1 MNGAR
6 NPSPDDAARPSS
18 DAASREEATGR
29 DASGRPDATVVI
41 IGSGQAGGRAAEAL
55 RLGGHTGP
63 ITLVGDESHPPYER
77 PALSKGFLKDA
88 SLDAIAWVRPTAWYA
103 QSGITLLRGRKAVR
117 IDRAD
122 GAVELDD
129 QSRIEYQTLVLTTGT
144 RARTLALEGAA
155 HPRVSYLRTIED
167 SQRLERSLGA
177 GAHLVVIGAGFIGME
192 VAAAARLRGCA
203 VTVLELADL
212 PMARA
217 IPPALGAAYAD
228 LHRAQGVDVRTS
240 ISVRRI
246 TDENGRARVHTD
258 GGEFLADA
266 VLIGIGVVPNVDL
279 AQVAGLE
286 IENGVVVDEYG
297 RTTDPRIF
305 AAGDVTSHFNPL
317 LGRRV
322 RLESWQNAQNQAI
335 AVARNIL
342 GAAKPYAEVPWF
354 WSDQFDWNLQIAG
367 LPQAGDEVVQRGA
380 LGRGPVVFFHLRGGK
395 LAAAIGINSAR
406 DVRFGKEIIAF
417 GGGVSAA
424 ELADASLSLASICGA
439 LKRAAKAA

>member
-1 MNGAR
+1 VSDAH
-6 NPSPDDAARPSS
+6 NPSSDAATRPSS
-18 DAASREEATGR
+18 DAAARSGA
-29 DASGRPDATVVI
+29 DAPVVI
-41 IGSGQAGGRAAEAL
+41 VGSGQAGGRAAEAL
-55 RLGGHTGP
+55 RLGGHIGP
-63 ITLVGDESHPPYER
+63 ITMIGEESHPPYER

-88 SLDAIAWVRPTAWYA
+88 SLEQIAWVRPPVWYTQA
-103 QSGITLLRGRKAVR
+103 GVTLIRGRKAVR
-117 IDRAD
+117 IDRAEC
-122 GAVELDD
+122 AVELDD
-129 QSRIEYQTLVLTTGT
+129 GSRIAYQTLVLTTGT
-144 RARTLALEGAA
+144 RARPLVLEGAD

-167 SQRLERSLGA
+167 SQRLQRSLGA
-177 GAHLVVIGAGFIGME
+177 GAHIVVIGAGFIGME

-203 VTVLELADL
+203 VTVLELADV
-212 PMARA
+212 PMARG
-217 IPPALGAAYAD
+217 IPPLLGAAYAD

-258 GGEFLADA
+258 SGEFLADA
-266 VLIGIGVVPNVDL
+266 VVIGIGVVPNVDL
-279 AQVAGLE
+279 AHAAGLE

-297 RTTDPRIF
+297 RTTDSRIY

-367 LPQAGDEVVQRGA
+367 MPQAGDEVVQRGV
-380 LGRGPVVFFHLRGGK
+380 LGRGPVVFFHLRDGK

-406 DVRFGKEIIAF
+406 DVRFGKEIIAV

-424 ELADASLSLASICGA
+424 ELADASVSLASICGA

>member
-1 MNGAR
+1 MNDAR
-6 NPSPDDAARPSS
+6 NPSS
-18 DAASREEATGR
+18 DAAAGPSS
-29 DASGRPDATVVI
+29 DAAARPGADAAVVI
-41 IGSGQAGGRAAEAL
+41 VGSGQAGGRAAEAL

-63 ITLVGDESHPPYER
+63 ITMIGEESHPPYER

-88 SLDAIAWVRPTAWYA
+88 SLEQIAWVRPAVWYTQA
-103 QSGITLLRGRKAVR
+103 GVTLIRGRKAVR
-117 IDRAD
+117 IDRAE

-129 QSRIEYQTLVLTTGT
+129 RSRIAYQTLVLTTGT
-144 RARTLALEGAA
+144 RARPLVLDGAD

-167 SQRLERSLGA
+167 SQRLQRSLGA
-177 GAHLVVIGAGFIGME
+177 GAHIVVIGAGFIGME

-203 VTVLELADL
+203 VTVLELADV
-212 PMARA
+212 PMARG
-217 IPPALGAAYAD
+217 IPPLLGAAYAD

-258 GGEFLADA
+258 SGEFLADA
-266 VLIGIGVVPNVDL
+266 VVIGIGVVPNVDL
-279 AQVAGLE
+279 AHTAGLE

-297 RTTDPRIF
+297 RTTDSRIY

-367 LPQAGDEVVQRGA
+367 MPQAGDEVVQRGV
-380 LGRGPVVFFHLRGGK
+380 LGRGPVVFFHLRDGK

-406 DVRFGKEIIAF
+406 DVRFGKEIIAV

-424 ELADASLSLASICGA
+424 ELADASVSLAGICGA

>member
-1 MNGAR
+1 MNELRGQG
-6 NPSPDDAARPSS
+6 S
-18 DAASREEATGR
+18 DAAKN
-29 DASGRPDATVVI
+29 SGAAVVI
-41 IGSGQAGGRAAEAL
+41 IGAGQAGGRAAEAL
-55 RLGGHTGP
+55 RLGGHAGP
-63 ITLVGDESHPPYER
+63 ITMIGDESHPPYER
-77 PALSKGFLKDA
+77 PALSKGFLNDA
-88 SLDAIAWVRPTAWYA
+88 RLEQIAWVRPADWYT
-103 QSGITLLRGRKAVR
+103 QSGITLRRGRKAVR
-117 IDRAD
+117 IDRAH

-129 QSRIEYQTLVLTTGT
+129 RSAIAYQTLILTTGT
-144 RARTLALEGAA
+144 RARPLVLEGSD
-155 HPRVSYLRTIED
+155 HPRLSYLRTIED
-167 SQRLERSLGA
+167 SQRLQRCLLPDA
-177 GAHLVVIGAGFIGME
+177 RIVVIGAGFIGME

-203 VTVLELADL
+203 VTVLELADV
-212 PMARA
+212 PMARG
-217 IPPALGAAYAD
+217 IPPLLGTAYAD
-228 LHRAQGVDVRTS
+228 LHRAHGVDVRTS

-258 GGEFLADA
+258 SGEFLADA
-266 VLIGIGVVPNVDL
+266 VVIGIGVVPNVDL
-279 AQVAGLE
+279 AHAAGLE

-367 LPQAGDEVVQRGA
+367 IPQAGDEVVERGV
-380 LGRGPVVFFHLRGGK
+380 LGRGPVVFFHLRAGK

-406 DVRFGKEIIAF
+406 DVRFGKEIIAV

-424 ELADASLSLASICGA
+424 ELADASVSLASICGA

>member
-1 MNGAR
+1 MNG
-6 NPSPDDAARPSS
+6 
-18 DAASREEATGR
+18 R
-29 DASGRPDATVVI
+29 DPDAPIVI
-41 IGSGQAGGRAAEAL
+41 VGCGHAGGRAAEAL
-55 RLGGHTGP
+55 SLAGHRGP
-63 ITLVGDESHPPYER
+63 ITVIGEEPHPPYER
-77 PALSKGFLKDA
+77 PSLSKAYLGEAQPED
-88 SLDAIAWVRPTAWYA
+88 IAWVRPEAWYA
-103 QSGITLLRGRKAVR
+103 HTGITLLRNRRARR
-117 IDRAD
+117 IDRTNSR
-122 GAVELDD
+122 VELDD
-129 QSRIEYQTLVLTTGT
+129 GSLIAYQALILTTGT
-144 RARTLALEGAA
+144 RPRPLTLEGAN
-155 HPRVSYLRTIED
+155 HPLVCYLRTIED
-167 SQRLERSLGA
+167 SQRLQQRLRPGA
-177 GAHLVVIGAGFIGME
+177 SVVVIGAGFIGME

-212 PMARA
+212 PMARG
-217 IPPALGAAYAD
+217 IPPLLGAAYAD

-258 GGEFLADA
+258 SGEFLADA
-266 VLIGIGVVPNVDL
+266 VVVGIGVVPNVDL

-286 IENGVVVDEYG
+286 IENGVVVDEFG

-342 GAAKPYAEVPWF
+342 GAAKPYSEVPWF

-367 LPQAGDEVVQRGA
+367 MPQAGDDVVQRGV
-380 LGRGPVVFFHLRGGK
+380 LGRGPVVFFHLRAGK

-406 DVRFGKEIIAF
+406 DVRFGKEIIAV

-424 ELADASLSLASICGA
+424 ELADASVSLAGICGA

>member
-1 MNGAR
+1 MNDVP
-6 NPSPDDAARPSS
+6 NPSPEAAGRSGADAAGGPDS
-18 DAASREEATGR
+18 DAA
-29 DASGRPDATVVI
+29 VVI
-41 IGSGQAGGRAAEAL
+41 IGSGQAGGRTAEAL
-55 RLGGHTGP
+55 RLGGHAGP
-63 ITLVGDESHPPYER
+63 ITMIGDESHPPYER

-88 SLDAIAWVRPTAWYA
+88 SLEQIAWVRPAAWYT

-117 IDRAD
+117 IDRAE

-129 QSRIEYQTLVLTTGT
+129 RSRIAYQTLVLTTGT
-144 RARTLALEGAA
+144 RARPLVLEGAD
-155 HPRVSYLRTIED
+155 HPRLSYLRTIED

-177 GAHLVVIGAGFIGME
+177 GAHIVVIGAGFIGME

-203 VTVLELADL
+203 VTVLELADV
-212 PMARA
+212 PMARG
-217 IPPALGAAYAD
+217 IPPLLGGVYAD
-228 LHRAQGVDVRTS
+228 LHRAHGVDVRTS
-240 ISVRRI
+240 TSVRRI
-246 TDENGRARVHTD
+246 TDENGRARVHTES
-258 GGEFLADA
+258 GEFLADA
-266 VLIGIGVVPNVDL
+266 VVVGIGVVPNVDL

-286 IENGVVVDEYG
+286 IENGLVVDEYG
-297 RTTDPRIF
+297 RTTDSRIY

-367 LPQAGDEVVQRGA
+367 IPQAGDEVVQRGV
-380 LGRGPVVFFHLRGGK
+380 LDRGPVVFFHLRDGK

-406 DVRFGKEIIAF
+406 DVRFGKEIIAV
-417 GGGVSAA
+417 GGAVRAA
-424 ELADASLSLASICGA
+424 ELADASVSLASICGA